1 MPRAMAVVGEEVD
14 FSVRGDRVTMGVVEV
29 EVPPRQEGIPVV
41 LAAEPAGVR
50 KEEMAATIFP
60 LEVLVKRLEE
70 VVEVES
76 TLKGETAA
84 ILAAAVGEGDMRR
97 VGMADSAVVA
107 VGLRTSA

>member
-1 MPRAMAVVGEEVD
+1 
-14 FSVRGDRVTMGVVEV
+14 
-29 EVPPRQEGIPVV
+29 
-41 LAAEPAGVR
+41 
-50 KEEMAATIFP
+50 
-60 LEVLVKRLEE
+60 LEE